1 MSFLLKLDRKSQKES
16 QCPITIH
23 AYNSKIMSLKF
34 SEHTKKL
41 LKSVAKITIFSL
53 LQAS

>member
-1 MSFLLKLDRKSQKES
+1 MSFLLKLDRESQKQS

-23 AYNSKIMSLKF
+23 AYNSKIMRLKF
-34 SEHTKKL
+34 SEHIQL